1 MGFFD
6 KLKKSLVKTRDSFTG
21 KIEKLILGYA
31 DINEDLLDEI
41 EETLIMADVG
51 VKTTD
56 ALMQGV
62 RRGIKQKKINTSL
75 YIYLHIPILI
85 QSIKLQ

>member
-62 RRGIKQKKINTSL
+62 RRGIKQMKIMRQRT
-75 YIYLHIPILI
+75 
-85 QSIKLQ
+85 